1 MSAVNTVLPLAG
13 RVAVVT
19 GASSGLGEATAAL
32 LAGRGAKVAVLAR
45 RADRLAALADR
56 INADGGTAVAV
67 PVDVT
72 DADAVRAAAAR
83 IEADLGTVDLLFNNA
98 GVMLPSKIEDVRTDL
113 WDQQVDLNIGGFLNT
128 VAAFVPQL
136 RKAAAEKGVADLVNT
151 SSIGAQNLFPTF
163 EVYCGT
169 KAFVTH
175 YSRNLR
181 IELGAQGVRVA
192 VVEPGIVRTE
202 LQGHVTEPDATAWLD
217 ETFAT
222 MAILEP
228 GDVAEAVAHLVAL
241 PARVNIE
248 RLTIMPTT
256 QAN

>member
-1 MSAVNTVLPLAG
+1 MSTVNISAPLAG

-19 GASSGLGEATAAL
+19 GASSGLGEAAAEL
-32 LAGRGAKVAVLAR
+32 LAERGAKVAVIAR
-45 RADRLAALADR
+45 RADRLGALVDR
-56 INADGGTAVAV
+56 IAAGGGTALALQA
-67 PVDVT
+67 DVT
-72 DADAVRAAAAR
+72 DADAVHAAAAR
-83 IEADLGTVDLLFNNA
+83 VEAELGTADLLFNNA

-113 WDQQVDLNIGGFLNT
+113 WSRQVDLNIGGFLNT

-136 RKAAAEKGVADLVNT
+136 RRAAAAGGVADLVNT
-151 SSIGAQNLFPTF
+151 SSIGAQNLFPSF

-192 VVEPGIVRTE
+192 VIEPGIVRTE
-202 LQGHVTEPDATAWLD
+202 LQGHVTEPDATAWLA
-217 ETFAT
+217 ETFKT
-222 MAILEP
+222 MEVLEP
-228 GDVAEAVAHLVAL
+228 ADVAEAVAHLAAL
-241 PARVNIE
+241 PAHVNFE
-248 RLTIMPTT
+248 RLTIMPTA